1 MAPMKQKIYR
11 HPIVVRLTHWVSALA
26 LFVLAMSGMQIFN
39 AHPALYAS
47 DASTFQSPVLSIT
60 GSADMDSPEG
70 WVQVG
75 GRRFYTTHV
84 LGYGP
89 DGQGVE
95 TVRAFPS
102 WATIPAYQDL
112 ADGRRWHLF
121 FAWVFVICAVLY
133 ARWAFDLRPTLAD
146 LRALPAALKAHLL
159 PWRVKPRAHLNPM
172 QKLSYFGVVFIVAPI
187 IILSGLAL
195 GPSVDSWAPWL
206 PAMFGGRQ
214 FARIWHFGGMI
225 ALMAFF
231 VVHISMVALTGVW
244 NNLRSMITGWFVVE
258 PELAFSTASVSAP
271 ASAAPPVAETPPND
285 EPPPTP
291 PTEEGSS

>member
-1 MAPMKQKIYR
+1 MKQRIYR
-11 HPIVVRLTHWVSALA
+11 HPLAVRITHWVTALA
-26 LFVLAMSGMQIFN
+26 LVILAMSGMQIFN

-47 DASTFQSPVLSIT
+47 DASNFQSPVLMIS
-60 GSADMDSPEG
+60 GSEDMDAPEG
-70 WVQVG
+70 WVQLG
-75 GRRFYTTHV
+75 NHRFITTHV

-89 DGQGVE
+89 NGMGGE
-95 TVRAFPS
+95 GVRAFPS

-121 FAWVFVICAVLY
+121 FAWIFVICALLY

-172 QKLSYFGVVFIVAPI
+172 QKLTYFGVVFIDAPI

-206 PAMFGGRQ
+206 PALFGGRQ
-214 FARIWHFGGMI
+214 FARIWHFSGMI

-231 VVHISMVALTGVW
+231 LIHLSMVALTGVW
-244 NNLRSMITGWFVVE
+244 NNLQSMITGWFVVV
-258 PELAFSTASVSAP
+258 PEENSEAVPVKA
-271 ASAAPPVAETPPND
+271 PVATAVKET
-285 EPPPTP
+285 
-291 PTEEGSS
+291 S

>member
-1 MAPMKQKIYR
+1 MKQRIYR
-11 HPIVVRLTHWVSALA
+11 HPIAVRLAHWVGALA
-26 LFVLAMSGMQIFN
+26 LVILAMSGMQIFN
-39 AHPALYAS
+39 AHPSLYAS
-47 DASTFQSPVLSIT
+47 DASDFQRPVLSIS
-60 GSADMDSPEG
+60 GSLDADPPQG

-75 GRRFYTTHV
+75 MRRFYTTHV

-89 DGQGVE
+89 DGEGGE

-121 FAWVFVICAVLY
+121 SAWIFVICALVY
-133 ARWAFDLRPTLAD
+133 ARWAFGLRPSLAD

-172 QKLSYFGVVFIVAPI
+172 QKLTYFGVVFIVVPI
-187 IILSGLAL
+187 VVLSGLAL

-206 PAMFGGRQ
+206 PALFGGRQ
-214 FARIWHFGGMI
+214 FARIWHFGGML

-231 VVHISMVALTGVW
+231 LIHLVMVALTGVW
-244 NNLRSMITGWFVVE
+244 NNLRSMITGWFAVE
-258 PELAFSTASVSAP
+258 PEP
-271 ASAAPPVAETPPND
+271 GGAAR
-285 EPPPTP
+285 
-291 PTEEGSS
+291 